1 MRQWGRKAWWNSLS
15 SGEVMVDARTIGEF
29 EEATEKLRD
38 AEVMPVRRY
47 MKNQREFAKKRKCN
61 SLG

>member
-1 MRQWGRKAWWNSLS
+1 
-15 SGEVMVDARTIGEF
+15 MVEARTIGEF

-38 AEVMPVRRY
+38 AEVAPVRRY
-47 MKNQREFAKKRKCN
+47 TKNQSELGKKRKCN